1 MTCKV
6 YSKARTIWNIIVFV
20 MPNQRTNNYKSSK
33 MIVGVQ
39 ASQLQY
45 HTVDV
50 FAQQNYFRAKF
61 RYFQPS
67 NQNKTFVRT
76 LH

>member
-1 MTCKV
+1 
-6 YSKARTIWNIIVFV
+6 
-20 MPNQRTNNYKSSK
+20 
-33 MIVGVQ
+33 MIDGVQ

-45 HTVDV
+45 LTVDA

-61 RYFQPS
+61 RYFQRS
-67 NQNKTFVRT
+67 NQNKTFVKT